1 MDLTP
6 LAIRLTVWLTATVLL
21 VSCAANHRSRREAPS
36 EPSAESS
43 HWVQDAR
50 LREIMQEL
58 DALQWTTWPQ
68 EVEAEYRD
76 AVPPG
81 AVQPFQQAREL
92 AEGLARAADQI
103 PRTVEHIKMT
113 EVDRRSFLTQV
124 DVLKEQAHRLERS
137 AAQTDREAMRRHL
150 IALNETCLSCHDR
163 FRDFS
168 GPIQRK

>member
-1 MDLTP
+1 MVCLV
-6 LAIRLTVWLTATVLL
+6 AVGIL
-21 VSCAANHRSRREAPS
+21 VSCAANHRNRREAPS
-36 EPSAESS
+36 EPSAGSS
-43 HWVQDAR
+43 HGVQDAR

-58 DALQWTTWPQ
+58 DALKWTTWPQ

-81 AVQPFQQAREL
+81 AAQPFQQAREL

-103 PRTVEHIKMT
+103 PLTVEHVKMT

-124 DVLKEQAHRLERS
+124 DVLKEQARRLERS
-137 AAQTDREAMRRHL
+137 AAQTDREAMHRHL
-150 IALNETCLSCHDR
+150 VALNETCLSCHDR
-163 FRDFS
+163 FREFS